1 MLYLISNQNTLIDE
15 QDQSGDGRD
24 QEPASIEQ
32 KIGIKER
39 HFLSIVVCN
48 QLEGLHWVFV
58 VACDEPDEEAY
69 AILLPTL
76 INLFSSLIMQREM
89 LQDDSWIHETKW

>member
-1 MLYLISNQNTLIDE
+1 MIDE
-15 QDQSGDGRD
+15 QYKSWNGRD

-32 KIGIKER
+32 KKGIKER

-48 QLEGLHWVFV
+48 QLKRLHWVFV
-58 VACDEPDEEAY
+58 VACDEANEEPDS
-69 AILLPTL
+69 ILLPAL

-89 LQDDSWIHETKW
+89 LQDDSWLHEAKW